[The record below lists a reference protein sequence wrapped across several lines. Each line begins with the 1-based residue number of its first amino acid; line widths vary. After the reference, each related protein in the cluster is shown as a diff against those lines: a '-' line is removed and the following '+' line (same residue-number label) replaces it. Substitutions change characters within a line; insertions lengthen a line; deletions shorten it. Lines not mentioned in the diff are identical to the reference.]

1 MNDRTTLILVI
12 IAAALALLVIFLEHD
27 VSTVPFQ
34 SPERFRVLRG
44 LKQENVE
51 RISLLAR
58 GGTTIHLRRA
68 SDRWFFKRPL
78 GTEGYAVEWEAD
90 AQAVNRLVDAL
101 VDLREA
107 APAIE
112 GGTGSPLDDTGL
124 NDPEE
129 QERIE
134 VMMSTEN
141 GSRLT
146 RKLYLGNP
154 VPDQKDLMY
163 VKLENDDAVLKVENT
178 LGQMMKLAREGGVA
192 FRSKNVF
199 PRNDLVETDE
209 VYLETASFA
218 ARFEKVG
225 AKIWQVSWK
234 EMSAGSG
241 RKSHTARGSGDTI
254 KDLAEAMQKLQVE
267 RFVADTTA
275 RGEFQK
281 YGLLTPRVRITLT
294 LSEQSSGLMALFA
307 GSSTADLRIGKEVEN
322 APDQVYAMANR
333 LPMVFTMKKAFLD
346 KLPKKALDLPAR
358 RLVTF
363 ESSKVTSL
371 DLTNAHGTL
380 RAKKKDYEW
389 TLTEPMKIDGDH
401 SRLNALID
409 ALTTTDCEDV
419 EFEGAQGLRA
429 FGLVSPS
436 VVAKVRFEYESPSGK
451 KRSIP
456 ETIQFGKVF
465 EKKVGKKTED
475 KKDASEDKDEKKE
488 GEKTEEV
495 KKFIYAR
502 RVGDVAVRVM
512 EFDKFKEFQATP
524 LSFFKKRVME
534 FNSWDA
540 KRFTLTRPDGKYE
553 FKKEDQDWLMIT
565 PASLKA
571 DAGNVGGLVSSMAW
585 LNADTIVAGN
595 DTNLAAFGL
604 DKPTYRL
611 EAVVKVVEEK
621 KDEAADKSEKA
632 DDKDDKKG
640 KDEAGAKKKDHAASS
655 DEKKDEKKPEG
666 DEAGD
671 GKDEKKP
678 EKTETYELTIAV
690 KKEGDK
696 DVYYAHGTGSPLV
709 FTVEK
714 SFVDKLEAEVADT
727 DIFPFQWSLRQGV
740 VESEGRVVRLTRDA
754 DGKAFKVSADKEGE
768 LQDAEAEPARKF
780 FEKLGGTK
788 VQKKYLTYEAKD
800 LAPFGLDKNLYAV
813 ISSVDKEEKT
823 ATLEVGKLADKAKHG
838 EGLRYARRAGRTAV
852 FLVKQEDLDALTRPM
867 SHYLS
872 GEAKKKA
879 EAAETGPMPKKPPEE
894 KKNGEKKADAGK
906 RAEEKAA
913 PGGKVKEEEKEKEK
927 EKAEKVEKVE
937 K

>member
-58 GGTTIHLRRA
+58 GGTTIVLRRA

-90 AQAVNRLVDAL
+90 PLAVDRLVDAL
-101 VDLREA
+101 VGLREA
-107 APAIE
+107 APAIQS
-112 GGTGSPLDDTGL
+112 GTGSPLDDYGL
-124 NDPEE
+124 NNPDE

-134 VMMSTEN
+134 VTMSTEN
-141 GSRLT
+141 GTRLT
-146 RKLYLGNP
+146 RKLLLGNP
-154 VPDQKDLMY
+154 VPGQKDLMY
-163 VKLENDDAVLKVENT
+163 VRLENDDSVLVVENT

-209 VYLETASFA
+209 VYVETASFA
-218 ARFEKVG
+218 ARFDKVA
-225 AKIWQVSWK
+225 AKIWQVRW
-234 EMSAGSG
+234 EETSADPG
-241 RKSHTARGSGDTI
+241 RKRRAARASEDTI
-254 KDLAEAMQKLQVE
+254 KDLAEAMQKLKVE

-281 YGLLTPRVRITLT
+281 YGLLAPRVRITLT
-294 LSEQSSGLMALFA
+294 LSEQSSGLTALFA
-307 GSSTADLRIGKEVEN
+307 SSTTADLRIGKEVES
-322 APDQVYAMANR
+322 APDQVYAMAGR
-333 LPMVFTMKKAFLD
+333 LPMVFTMKKSFLD
-346 KLPKKALDLPAR
+346 KLPKKTRDLPAR

-371 DLTNAHGTL
+371 EVTNAHGTL

-389 TLTEPMKIDGDH
+389 KLTEPMEIDGDH

-419 EFEGAQGLRA
+419 VFEGEQGLRA

-436 VVAKVRFEYESPSGK
+436 VVAKVQFEYQTPSGK
-451 KRSIP
+451 KRTMP
-456 ETIQFGKVF
+456 EAIQFGKVF
-465 EKKVGKKTED
+465 EKKVVKKTED
-475 KKDASEDKDEKKE
+475 KKKGSSTEDEKK
-488 GEKTEEV
+488 EEV

-512 EFDKFKEFQATP
+512 EFDKFKELQATP

-540 KRFTLTRPDGKYE
+540 KRFTLERPGGKYE

-565 PASLKA
+565 PTSLKA

-585 LNADTIVAGN
+585 LNADSIVAGN
-595 DTNLAAFGL
+595 DSNLAAFGL

-621 KDEAADKSEKA
+621 KDDADDQGKKA
-632 DDKDDKKG
+632 DDK
-640 KDEAGAKKKDHAASS
+640 KDENGAKKKDAAASS

-666 DEAGD
+666 DKAGG

-678 EKTETYELTIAV
+678 EKTDTYVLTVAV
-690 KKEGDK
+690 KKEGEK
-696 DVYYAHGTGSPLV
+696 DVYYAHGSGNPLV

-714 SFVDKLEAEVADT
+714 SFVDKLEAELANT
-727 DIFPFQWSLRQGV
+727 DIFPFQWSLREGV

-754 DGKAFKVSADKEGE
+754 EGKEFKVSASKKGE
-768 LQDAEAEPARKF
+768 LQAAETEPARKF
-780 FEKLGGTK
+780 FETLGGTK
-788 VQKKYLTYEAKD
+788 VQDKYITYEAKD
-800 LAPFGLDKNLYAV
+800 LAPFGLDKDPYAV
-813 ISSVDKEEKT
+813 ISSMDKEEKT
-823 ATLEVGKLADKAKHG
+823 ATLEVGKLADKAKYG

-852 FLVKQEDLDALTRPM
+852 FLVKQEDLDALTKPM
-867 SHYLS
+867 SRYLPE
-872 GEAKKKA
+872 EARKKA
-879 EAAETGPMPKKPPEE
+879 EATETGPMPKEPPETKKSGEE
-894 KKNGEKKADAGK
+894 KTEAGK
-906 RAEEKAA
+906 GEEDKTA
-913 PGGKVKEEEKEKEK
+913 PGNAVKEKEK
-927 EKAEKVEKVE
+927 EEKAPAGNAPKEKEKVEK
-937 K
+937 